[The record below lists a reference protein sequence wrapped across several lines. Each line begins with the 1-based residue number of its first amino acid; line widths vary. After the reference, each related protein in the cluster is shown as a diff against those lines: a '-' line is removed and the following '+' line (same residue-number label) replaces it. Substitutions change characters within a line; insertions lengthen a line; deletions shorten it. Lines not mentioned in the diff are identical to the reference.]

1 MRRSS
6 QVHFVDMVE
15 YEGER
20 YFMVINAEKPEL
32 NRIEKVSDERFIDFI
47 EKILDPT
54 IPLSHLEERV
64 AA

>member
-32 NRIEKVSDERFIDFI
+32 NRIEISKSG
-47 EKILDPT
+47 
-54 IPLSHLEERV
+54 
-64 AA
+64 